1 MKNCRLLVISAIVLG
16 FYLPVWAAEEESE
29 PAPIDEMNELIAV
42 GEFLEAF
49 DLGDAGIREGKDW
62 EGDPEFDFAFGL
74 AALESGRANEAVF
87 ALERVAATSSDGVL
101 RERARLE
108 LARAYFVTNNLTAA
122 ENLFNV
128 VLTNN
133 PPANVQQNIEAFLQL
148 IEARR
153 DQQSATF
160 NWSISSVVGADD
172 NINSATG
179 NAFID
184 TPIIGQIELDPAG
197 RETDD
202 EFSNTTLTMNY
213 NYPITRNRSIDVNV
227 NLMHLDNFST
237 DQFDIDNVRG
247 EVAYT
252 WGDEEN
258 RFRHGLTV
266 GQVNLDGSS
275 FQDSVGINSSY
286 QHVGSNGW
294 YQSLSA
300 SLTQIRY
307 DTSSAASNAL
317 RDVDQWLVTGGLTK
331 IQGLYTHSLN
341 LYHANEDPENP
352 NGGSHN
358 GRRFTGLAY
367 NLLYRLNAQHTPFLR
382 ASFQDVEH
390 DSEHPVF
397 FDTVRSDENKSM
409 TVGWFWQYNR
419 RFMLTAEASYTDNS
433 SDIELFDYS
442 RSKYQ
447 VGFRYQF

>member
-1 MKNCRLLVISAIVLG
+1 
-16 FYLPVWAAEEESE
+16 
-29 PAPIDEMNELIAV
+29 
-42 GEFLEAF
+42 
-49 DLGDAGIREGKDW
+49 
-62 EGDPEFDFAFGL
+62 
-74 AALESGRANEAVF
+74 
-87 ALERVAATSSDGVL
+87 
-101 RERARLE
+101 
-108 LARAYFVTNNLTAA
+108 
-122 ENLFNV
+122 
-128 VLTNN
+128 
-133 PPANVQQNIEAFLQL
+133 
-148 IEARR
+148 
-153 DQQSATF
+153 
-160 NWSISSVVGADD
+160 
-172 NINSATG
+172 
-179 NAFID
+179 
-184 TPIIGQIELDPAG
+184 
-197 RETDD
+197 
-202 EFSNTTLTMNY
+202 MNY
-213 NYPITRNRSIDVNV
+213 NYPITRDRSIDVNV

-237 DQFDIDNVRG
+237 DQFDIGNIRG

-252 WGDEEN
+252 WGDDVN
-258 RFRHGLTV
+258 RFRHGVTV

-307 DTSSAASNAL
+307 DTGSNASNAL

-331 IQGLYTHSLN
+331 IQGQYTHSLN

-382 ASFQDVEH
+382 ASYQDVEH

-397 FDTVRSDENKSM
+397 FDTVRSDDNRSI
-409 TVGWFWQYNR
+409 TFGWFWQYNR

-447 VGFRYQF
+447 LGFRYQF